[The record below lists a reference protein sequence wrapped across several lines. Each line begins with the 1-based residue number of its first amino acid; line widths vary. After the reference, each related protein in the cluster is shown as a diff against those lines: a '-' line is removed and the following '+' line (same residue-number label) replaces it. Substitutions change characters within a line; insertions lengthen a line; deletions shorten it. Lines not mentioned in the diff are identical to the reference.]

1 MSKLKPISSR
11 GKNRGEKQ
19 QFVVCREKS
28 TTRQSA
34 KITKIYNMYLN
45 DNTYKNNKEPQK
57 RFLKVSV

>member
-11 GKNRGEKQ
+11 GKKTRRKQ

-45 DNTYKNNKEPQK
+45 DKTY
-57 RFLKVSV
+57 